1 MSTNERTYHHGDL
14 REALIRT
21 SLELISEVGLTG
33 FSVAKV
39 AKQAGVSSG
48 APYRHFPD
56 RESLLAATGIVFLTE
71 LTSRM
76 RAAIHAAGNDPID
89 RLASTAGA
97 YVSYAIDHNVGFE
110 LFAAM
115 KGARFTEFHERSRE
129 MIDLLVSLVQEAEP
143 HATWSGIVESMEA
156 HLAMSQGFAD
166 MHNKGIFAQMKLTK
180 EEIAERAT
188 TATRHLIK
196 GRRIQ

>member
-1 MSTNERTYHHGDL
+1 MSTNERPYHHGDL
-14 REALIRT
+14 RDTLIRT
-21 SLELISEVGLTG
+21 ALDVIAEVGLNG

-39 AKQAGVSSG
+39 AKQAGVSSA

-76 RAAIHAAGNDPID
+76 RAAIRAAGHDPID

-97 YVSYAIDHNVGFE
+97 CVSYTIQHNAGFE

-129 MIDLLVSLVQEAEP
+129 MIDLLFSLAQEIEP
-143 HATWSGIVESMEA
+143 QATWTEIVELMEA
-156 HLAMSQGFAD
+156 QLAIIQGFAV
-166 MHNKGIFAQMKLTK
+166 MYNQGIFAQSTP
-180 EEIAERAT
+180 EEIAQRAT
-188 TATRHLIK
+188 AASRHLIM
-196 GRRIQ
+196 GRKLQTV